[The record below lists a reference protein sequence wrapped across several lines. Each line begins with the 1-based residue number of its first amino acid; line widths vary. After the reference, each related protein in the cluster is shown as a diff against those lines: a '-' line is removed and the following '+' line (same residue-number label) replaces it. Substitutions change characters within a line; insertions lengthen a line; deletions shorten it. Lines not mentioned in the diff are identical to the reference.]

1 MEWLSTVNSGLFT
14 AGFVPC
20 KLSFLCIFPN
30 TRLVC
35 HTTPIAY
42 NFLKLFYFPFNLTQ
56 VKICYCH
63 LRRYIMNK
71 KQFVIFSDAFWGKFI
86 VFLKRREKDKLYSV
100 LLQNIQ
106 KSNIK
111 IYTWPVE
118 RITATPFSND
128 DDDNNDDD
136 SGVFRYNYK
145 FFVHYLNLNKTNLWN
160 SPTLK
165 VKKAIEVILW
175 HYQILN
181 IIYKGPRPRSVENI
195 VNIVD
200 PMLQWFSC
208 CQNTEKKL
216 DISSIFSH
224 LFCTIE

>member
-1 MEWLSTVNSGLFT
+1 
-14 AGFVPC
+14 
-20 KLSFLCIFPN
+20 
-30 TRLVC
+30 
-35 HTTPIAY
+35 
-42 NFLKLFYFPFNLTQ
+42 
-56 VKICYCH
+56 
-63 LRRYIMNK
+63 MNK

-145 FFVHYLNLNKTNLWN
+145 FFVHYLNLNKTNL
-160 SPTLK
+160 
-165 VKKAIEVILW
+165 
-175 HYQILN
+175 
-181 IIYKGPRPRSVENI
+181 
-195 VNIVD
+195 
-200 PMLQWFSC
+200 
-208 CQNTEKKL
+208 
-216 DISSIFSH
+216 
-224 LFCTIE
+224 

>member
-42 NFLKLFYFPFNLTQ
+42 NSLKLFYFPFNLTQ

-111 IYTWPVE
+111 IYTCQWKGSLQHHLAMMMMIIMMMIVV
-118 RITATPFSND
+118 S
-128 DDDNNDDD
+128 
-136 SGVFRYNYK
+136 SG
-145 FFVHYLNLNKTNLWN
+145 T
-160 SPTLK
+160 
-165 VKKAIEVILW
+165 I
-175 HYQILN
+175 
-181 IIYKGPRPRSVENI
+181 
-195 VNIVD
+195 
-200 PMLQWFSC
+200 
-208 CQNTEKKL
+208 
-216 DISSIFSH
+216 ISSLYIT
-224 LFCTIE
+224 LILTKQTYEIVLLWRWRKP